1 MRRRYITQNQSADGL
16 GTGLRVREFSGGTGE
31 DVTFEAVQLD
41 LSGDFGGGTVKVK
54 VSALG
59 DLESPINW
67 LNASNPD
74 GAAITSP
81 DITSP
86 CSLIVRVPSGAW
98 INIELTGATAPDLT
112 VLAAGQLARD

>member
-1 MRRRYITQNQSADGL
+1 MRRKYIAQNQSADGL
-16 GTGLRVREFSGGTGE
+16 GTGVQVRPFKGGEGE
-31 DVTFEAVQLD
+31 NVTFEAVQLD
-41 LSGDFGGGTVKVK
+41 LSGNFGGGTVKVK

-81 DITSP
+81 DITSA
-86 CSLIVRVPSGAW
+86 CSIIVRVPSGAW
-98 INIELTGATAPDLT
+98 INTELSGATSPDLT
-112 VLAAGQLARD
+112 VLAAGQLAR